1 MTKRPKQKLNSD
13 VASYHSPVSQGK
25 TVRAVNNKALEVEP
39 LRFGG
44 TLHIGDKE
52 IRDTHHPVYHF
63 YVSIKHLVMGVSE
76 RVTCYGGWRC

>member
-13 VASYHSPVSQGK
+13 VASYHSLVSQGK

-44 TLHIGDKE
+44 TLQIGDKE

-76 RVTCYGGWRC
+76 RATCYGGWRC